1 MANKSMT
8 RWDQLEDLVPLRAA
22 VDRLYENGFV
32 PLASWLAAWR
42 PGKTPMALDVYE
54 EDDNLIVKA
63 ALPGLKPNEVKIRV
77 QGDVMTI
84 TGESKED
91 PDKKERNYQL
101 REHLEGRLE
110 RSVVLPVPVDVDKA
124 EAVFADGVLT
134 LTLPKTEDSRAK
146 QITIKRAS

>member
-1 MANKSMT
+1 MATKSMAH
-8 RWDQLEDLVPLRAA
+8 WDQLEDLLPLRAA
-22 VDRLYENGFV
+22 VDRLYESGFV
-32 PLASWLAAWR
+32 PPASWLAAWR
-42 PGKTPMALDVYE
+42 PGKIPIPLDIYE

-77 QGDVMTI
+77 QGDVLTI
-84 TGESKED
+84 TGESKEE
-91 PDKKERNYQL
+91 PDTHGRNYQL

-134 LTLPKTEDSRAK
+134 LTLPKTEDTRAK
-146 QITIKRAS
+146 QINIKRAS

>member
-1 MANKSMT
+1 
-8 RWDQLEDLVPLRAA
+8 
-22 VDRLYENGFV
+22 
-32 PLASWLAAWR
+32 
-42 PGKTPMALDVYE
+42 MALDVYE

-91 PDKKERNYQL
+91 PDKEGRNYQL

-124 EAVFADGVLT
+124 VAVFADGVLT
-134 LTLPKTEDSRAK
+134 LTLPKTEDTRAK